1 MLHTLTPFFYNKTYR
16 IFPQGE
22 DIRMRKK
29 VHFLIYLLFLSLLF
43 SGCSLFEGHSSL
55 LTPPSL
61 NDQQTELKAVIS
73 KYLPEQAEILTP
85 LDMKEAQSIFLED
98 LDGDGQEEMIV
109 FYKMTNRAESMK
121 GIVLKKKEKVWK
133 KIAEFDGTGFFLSE
147 VQFVDLNNNG
157 RKEIV
162 AGFRF
167 SEELDDKG
175 LLVYDIFSDDSPKL
189 LLDKPYTHVVIDD
202 FQQQKNN
209 ELVLIKFD
217 RNSFNKMVLYRYAR
231 EQMTEFAT
239 LELDPYVDGYLQA
252 ISGLITN
259 KQKGII
265 LDGYIGA
272 HSGFTNVITI
282 NNDTFTNVFDAESE
296 ATFKP
301 YATKSEDINGD
312 GILEISL
319 PTKPISKKERS
330 YAETPYYETYY
341 QLTDQFDLK
350 AVARRFFNYEFLYE
364 IQIPATWPDQI
375 NIERSEDNRYIK
387 FIDVLTNE
395 VLFDV
400 YATEKEKEPIGSEW
414 HVLTETSSYLYI
426 SKTANK
432 DTKQLFQLYHPYD
445 Q

>member
-1 MLHTLTPFFYNKTYR
+1 
-16 IFPQGE
+16 
-22 DIRMRKK
+22 MRKK
-29 VHFLIYLLFLSLLF
+29 VHVLIYLLFLSLLF

-98 LDGDGQEEMIV
+98 LDGDGQEEIIV

-121 GIVLKKKEKVWK
+121 GIVLKKDEVWK

-147 VQFVDLNNNG
+147 VRFVDLNNNG
-157 RKEIV
+157 RKEII

-217 RNSFNKMVLYRYAR
+217 RNSLNKMVLYRYVR
-231 EQMTEFAT
+231 EQMTEIAT

-259 KQKGII
+259 KQKAIV

-301 YATKSEDINGD
+301 YVTKSEDINSD

-341 QLTDQFDLK
+341 QLTDDFDLK

-364 IQIPATWPDQI
+364 IQIPDTWPDQI
-375 NIERSEDNRYIK
+375 NIERSDDNRYIK
-387 FIDVLTNE
+387 FIDVSTNE

>member
-1 MLHTLTPFFYNKTYR
+1 
-16 IFPQGE
+16 
-22 DIRMRKK
+22 MRKK
-29 VHFLIYLLFLSLLF
+29 VYVFIYQLFLILLL

-61 NDQQTELKAVIS
+61 NDQQAELKTVIS
-73 KYLPEQAEILTP
+73 KYLPDQAEMLTP

-121 GIVLKKKEKVWK
+121 GIVLKKKDKVWK

-189 LLDKPYTHVVIDD
+189 LLDKPYTYVVIDD

-217 RNSFNKMVLYRYAR
+217 RNSLNKMVLYRYAH
-231 EQMTEFAT
+231 EQMTEIAT

-252 ISGLITN
+252 ISGLITKN
-259 KQKGII
+259 QKGIF

-282 NNDTFTNVFDAESE
+282 NNDTLTNVFDSESE
-296 ATFKP
+296 VTFKP

-341 QLTDQFDLK
+341 QLTDQFDLQ
-350 AVARRFFNYEFLYE
+350 AIARRFFNYEFLYE

-395 VLFDV
+395 VLFDI